1 MKCDLGR
8 IECYGL
14 GAFHWDGARA
24 SKSMDQSF
32 LLCSFSYAAFSEYL
46 AYKSNS
52 CNIRYFRSLVWVVK
66 NTSPQGLLQDSK
78 PLWLVLGIWADQW
91 QFLVFYNCLEIR
103 KSILSPC
110 TPRLKKILLD
120 LVDLDFS
127 VSTNTLQ
134 CLLALHY
141 SLSRS
146 NPLISKSVLKR
157 FRGRWGEWLLL
168 LLLSRFSR
176 VWLCATP

>member
-32 LLCSFSYAAFSEYL
+32 LLLCSFSYAAFSEYL

-52 CNIRYFRSLVWVVK
+52 CNIRYFRPLVWVVK

-78 PLWLVLGIWADQW
+78 PLWLVLGIWVDQW
-91 QFLVFYNCLEIR
+91 QFLVFYNWLEIR

-120 LVDLDFS
+120 LADLDFS
-127 VSTNTLQ
+127 GSTDPLQ

-146 NPLISKSVLKR
+146 NPLISESVLER
-157 FRGRWGEWLLL
+157 FRGRWGEWLTMTKTERL
-168 LLLSRFSR
+168 RK
-176 VWLCATP
+176 